1 MTIYYGYSK
10 YIVRHRR
17 FILFFGGGATKYL
30 VARALFLNGEYD
42 QSKNLYKEV
51 IGSEPKHVDS
61 YYGLSE
67 VYRLSGNE
75 DKARDI
81 LTQVLTISCR
91 LKTWLLLANLV
102 NVEKDYIQLIN
113 LWAVEHLHW
122 NIPKYHYDVNDY
134 LIVAALRA
142 KKYED
147 ALLIVKELLENES
160 SDSFFLPAPIKKEFS
175 IGNAKKALLCLKEI
189 LNKNRIEFFLVSGT
203 LLGCVRD
210 RKMLKHDKDIDIGI
224 WSNTKLSLLLKI
236 ISSSGIFDVS
246 PMRTP
251 HSLRIKHVNGTS
263 IDIFY
268 HYRTETSYWH
278 GGTKLRWNNTPFNL
292 IPYNFMGESFLI
304 PEDYDLYLTEN
315 YGSWM
320 LEKKKF
326 DSAFDTT
333 NSEVINGYELKIHA
347 YKKLILSIKSNDAEG
362 IEYYKNKLNSF

>member
-1 MTIYYGYSK
+1 MDTQNILYDIGALYS
-10 YIVRHRR
+10 
-17 FILFFGGGATKYL
+17 FSEGATKYL

-160 SDSFFLPAPIKKEFS
+160 SDSFFS
-175 IGNAKKALLCLKEI
+175 
-189 LNKNRIEFFLVSGT
+189 R
-203 LLGCVRD
+203 
-210 RKMLKHDKDIDIGI
+210 HQ
-224 WSNTKLSLLLKI
+224 
-236 ISSSGIFDVS
+236 
-246 PMRTP
+246 
-251 HSLRIKHVNGTS
+251 
-263 IDIFY
+263 
-268 HYRTETSYWH
+268 
-278 GGTKLRWNNTPFNL
+278 
-292 IPYNFMGESFLI
+292 
-304 PEDYDLYLTEN
+304 
-315 YGSWM
+315 
-320 LEKKKF
+320 
-326 DSAFDTT
+326 
-333 NSEVINGYELKIHA
+333 
-347 YKKLILSIKSNDAEG
+347 
-362 IEYYKNKLNSF
+362 